1 MGSRSWNRFLI
12 LMKKFSQIMEGHTSK
27 YDLSNSMRL
36 LEDAIKNINLVR
48 EEFSKMEDADI
59 TELEEAWNI
68 IDRYYGNVVRGEIFK
83 RKNNTYIPNT
93 SAIVAKKG
101 DS

>member
-1 MGSRSWNRFLI
+1 
-12 LMKKFSQIMEGHTSK
+12 MEGHTSK

-68 IDRYYGNVVRGEIFK
+68 IDRYYGNVTRGEIFK
-83 RKNNTYIPNT
+83 KRKKDQYIPNT
-93 SAIVAKKG
+93 SAKIPERG
-101 DS
+101 F

>member
-1 MGSRSWNRFLI
+1 
-12 LMKKFSQIMEGHTSK
+12 MKKFSEIMEGHTSK
-27 YDLSNSMRL
+27 YDLSNSRRL

-59 TELEEAWNI
+59 TELEEAWNLM
-68 IDRYYGNVVRGEIFK
+68 DRYYNNVVRGEIFK
-83 RKNNTYIPNT
+83 RKNNTYIPNI